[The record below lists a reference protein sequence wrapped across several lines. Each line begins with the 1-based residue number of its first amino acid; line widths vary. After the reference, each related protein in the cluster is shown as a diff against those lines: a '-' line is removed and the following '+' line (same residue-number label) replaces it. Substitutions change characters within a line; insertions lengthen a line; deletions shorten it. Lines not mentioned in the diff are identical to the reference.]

1 MSFFKRI
8 RNNIDRKRLPRG
20 DSESLFSLSSAYL
33 TLEIKLGLKVTGR
46 CAVTFKTVSGTFF
59 YEMEQDVRQF
69 LGNLQ
74 PEFDIKWR
82 IATDSYGYMWIVFE
96 GKRIEDILAG
106 LTTVSDIVEERGFS
120 DKLLAA
126 VFEFSSIREEGKRIV
141 SQQYL
146 IYNYKRNNFYP
157 FVPIGEKT
165 IDAEQ
170 QMKIMATVREEI
182 PFEKDMTLWYPLW
195 DLPLRTQG

>member
-126 VFEFSSIREEGKRIV
+126 VFEFSSVREEGKRIV

-157 FVPIGEKT
+157 FVPIGEKI

-195 DLPLRTQG
+195 DLPLRSQG

>member
-1 MSFFKRI
+1 M